1 MRLVCISDTHGEHE
15 AVDLPEGDV
24 LVHAGDITAHGVEQ
38 DLQRFLEW
46 FSSRPFAHH
55 IFIAGNHDNWLEAE
69 PELSAARVAE
79 SGVCWLDDSG
89 CQIDGVSFWG
99 SPITPRFHEWAFMR
113 DPGAD
118 IERHWQMIPEST
130 DVLITHGPP
139 FGILDLVER
148 GAGLTEHTGCPSLLE
163 AVSRINPTLHLY
175 GHIHEGYGERLKD
188 GVRYINASTMNNRY
202 RIQNSPVVIDLP
214 SGD

>member
-24 LVHAGDITAHGVEQ
+24 LVHAGDITAHGAEQ
-38 DLQRFLEW
+38 DLHRFLEW
-46 FSSRPFAHH
+46 FASRSFAHH
-55 IFIAGNHDNWLEAE
+55 IFIAGNHDNWLEDE
-69 PELSAARVAE
+69 SELTTASAAEV
-79 SGVCWLDDSG
+79 GVCWLNDSG
-89 CQIDGVSFWG
+89 CQIGGVSFWG
-99 SPITPRFHEWAFMR
+99 SPITPRFNEWAFMR
-113 DPGAD
+113 DPGID
-118 IERHWQMIPEST
+118 IERHWAMIPAST

-139 FGILDLVER
+139 FGILDQVER
-148 GAGLTEHTGCPSLLE
+148 GLGMTEHTGCPSLLE
-163 AVSRINPTLHLY
+163 SVRRLKPALHLY

-214 SGD
+214 SGG